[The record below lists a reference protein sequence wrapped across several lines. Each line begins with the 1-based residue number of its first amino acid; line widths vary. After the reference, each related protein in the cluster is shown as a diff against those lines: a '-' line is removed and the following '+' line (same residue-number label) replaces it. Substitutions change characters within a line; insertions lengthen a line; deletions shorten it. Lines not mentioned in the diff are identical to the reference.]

1 MNCELGTSCKLAPA
15 GETIELNDIW
25 ATEIILK
32 ELNFKDKNSYSAKY
46 QVILWDHFGLNL
58 TDMEKVFNIIPSVG
72 ETFVCWFILQHL
84 RGYKPFITKIAF
96 EKEFSGTLNI
106 ENEKP
111 NIENEKPN
119 IENEKPNRLQ
129 RETLNERI
137 LKKTQL

>member
-1 MNCELGTSCKLAPA
+1 MRVMGWVRVRAAKGILNSELSTSCKLAPA
-15 GETIELNDIW
+15 
-25 ATEIILK
+25 
-32 ELNFKDKNSYSAKY
+32 
-46 QVILWDHFGLNL
+46 
-58 TDMEKVFNIIPSVG
+58 G

-119 IENEKPNRLQ
+119 RLQ

-137 LKKTQL
+137 LKKPQL

>member
-1 MNCELGTSCKLAPA
+1 
-15 GETIELNDIW
+15 
-25 ATEIILK
+25 
-32 ELNFKDKNSYSAKY
+32 
-46 QVILWDHFGLNL
+46 
-58 TDMEKVFNIIPSVG
+58 MEKVFNIIPSVG

-119 IENEKPNRLQ
+119 RLQ

-137 LKKTQL
+137 LKKPQL